1 MKILILRRYAMEPR
15 LAWHEDDSFWKIWE
29 PWMFTQQR
37 IADAKDDVDG
47 VIKLIKIGP
56 EAHILDLCCGV
67 GRHSLEFARRGYRV
81 TGVDRTKVYLDKAR
95 KQAKEEGLDIEFVQ
109 GDMRFFSRPNTFN
122 VVINMFT
129 SFSYFEDPQED
140 KRVVEN
146 VFESLKPG
154 GRFIIQMHGKET
166 LAKIF
171 RERDWYENNNLGV
184 IVLQER
190 KVSHNWSWMENRWI
204 MLKGDERIE
213 NKVCH
218 RLYAGS
224 ELVTLLRDCGFSQ
237 VDLYGDL
244 DGNPFDQTARQLVAV
259 GYK

>member
-1 MKILILRRYAMEPR
+1 METK
-15 LAWHEDDSFWKIWE
+15 ASWHEDDSFWETWE

-37 IADAKDDVDG
+37 IADAKDDVDR
-47 VIKLIKIGP
+47 VTKLIKIEP

-67 GRHSLEFARRGYRV
+67 GRHSLEFARRGYRI
-81 TGVDRTKVYLDKAR
+81 TGFDRTKKYLDKAR

-109 GDMRFFSRPNTFN
+109 GDMRFFLRPNTFN
-122 VVINMFT
+122 VIINMFT

-140 KRVVEN
+140 KRVIEN
-146 VFESLKPG
+146 VFESLKAG

-171 RERDWYENNNLGV
+171 RERDWHDNKDIGM
-184 IVLQER
+184 IVLEER
-190 KVSHNWSWMENRWI
+190 KVIKNWSWMVNRWI

-213 NKVCH
+213 NVVTH

-224 ELVTLLRDCGFSQ
+224 EIAALLHDCGFNQ

-244 DGNPFDQTARQLVAV
+244 EGSPYDQTARQLIVV